1 VLRATFR
8 LCFQVV
14 AAWQRVARRLTDY
27 EDHEHEA
34 TYDKSLTLKTF
45 CLSAIPACTYL
56 SIAPFRPRAD
66 RDPVG
71 NLTLTAYVYSAV
83 FIHCFYR

>member
-27 EDHEHEA
+27 ED
-34 TYDKSLTLKTF
+34 DKSLTLKTF